1 MQCICVCDR
10 QTADSPLC
18 GMLGPQRP
26 GYAACSDGPQRPLR
40 GMLGPQRPLRGM
52 CLTTGEPLRGIRY
65 RLTPESG
72 RFSRVGLQAE
82 RFASFVRPIP
92 MGLVLYNGSN
102 SAKKNSGLMRST
114 LRAMRSLRVLSNM

>member
-26 GYAACSDGPQRPLR
+26 LR

-52 CLTTGEPLRGIRY
+52 LRPQRPLRGMC
-65 RLTPESG
+65 LTRG
-72 RFSRVGLQAE
+72 AATRHQV
-82 RFASFVRPIP
+82 
-92 MGLVLYNGSN
+92 
-102 SAKKNSGLMRST
+102 
-114 LRAMRSLRVLSNM
+114 SLDT